1 MSESTN
7 VIVNADNQIVGRL
20 SSAVAK
26 MLLEGKSVTIVNAEK
41 AIISGNKDS
50 ILSEV
55 QEFRGVK
62 SAVNPKNTPR
72 HFIRPDRLMRDII
85 RGMLPY
91 RKPRGRQ
98 ALKRLRVYVGRPEG
112 VSGEPIDV
120 KDMSASR
127 LTHKYV
133 RLQEVSQRFGSG

>member
-26 MLLEGKSVTIVNAEK
+26 MLLEGKSVTIVNAER

-112 VSGEPIDV
+112 VSGEPIEV

>member
-112 VSGEPIDV
+112 VSGEPIEV

>member
-1 MSESTN
+1 LSESAS

-112 VSGEPIDV
+112 VTGEPIDV

>member
-1 MSESTN
+1 LSESTN

-112 VSGEPIDV
+112 VTGEPIDV

>member
-112 VSGEPIDV
+112 VTGEPIDV